1 MTWVRFEDDAS
12 EHPKVAPLDDATYR
26 LWHEAILWSSRRLT
40 DGAIT
45 CEQLTLVSRRAN
57 RTRAARLVARVLW
70 HEAGYECASEMCPK
84 GGPDG
89 WIIHDYFDYQPRRAK
104 VLAER
109 AAQAARTQ
117 KWREAREAKLKGRK
131 PRDGVGDA
139 SHHPSSDGVSDTVS
153 HGVGEPSPTPSPPR
167 RERGTVSPDAP
178 PAADGGVAA
187 AGGERADQKQTPA
200 QLGAED
206 PAVIE
211 ADRRRLEAL
220 AAHQESLN
228 LEAEERARRGAAAAR
243 AALPPSRVKPPV
255 RRPNPVFVEAVD
267 NPHYDPTATLN
278 GGAA

>member
-12 EHPKVAPLDDATYR
+12 EHPKVAPLDDATFR
-26 LWHEAILWSSRRLT
+26 LWFQAILWSSRRLT

-45 CEQLTLVSRRAN
+45 REQLVLVSRLAN
-57 RTRAARLVARVLW
+57 RTRAAKLVARLLW
-70 HEAGYECASEMCPK
+70 HEAGYDCPSEYCPK

-89 WIIHDYFDYQPRRAK
+89 WIIHDYFDYQPTRAK
-104 VLAER
+104 VIAER
-109 AAQAARTQ
+109 AAQAERTR
-117 KWREAREAKLKGRK
+117 KWREAKEGKLKGRK

-139 SHHPSSDGVSDTVS
+139 SQHASSDGVSDTVGN
-153 HGVGEPSPTPSPPR
+153 GVGEPSPTPTPPR

-187 AGGERADQKQTPA
+187 AGGGREDRKPTPA

-206 PAVIE
+206 PAVVE

-228 LEAEERARRGAAAAR
+228 LEAEERARRGAAAVR
-243 AALPPSRVKPPV
+243 AALPPSRTKPQA

-267 NPHYDPTATLN
+267 NPHYDPAATLN
-278 GGAA
+278 GGA